1 MTRGTAALAA
11 NKVAYDYALGGR
23 RFGRTSECTMESR
36 TKAANHLKVVRTGQQ
51 RGTGLSELAYWG
63 DEQAFLDALRAR
75 DPAATAALFDAHQ
88 GMVLAVLARVLGVH
102 SELRDLLQEV
112 FLRAL
117 RGVHT
122 VRDGRVLQQWLRQIA
137 VCTAMDCLRRR
148 RRRRWLKLVAP
159 DDLEEPAAPAV
170 NSEAREALR
179 HVYRILDAF
188 PAEERLVFTLRTF
201 ASMELTEVASAS
213 KCSLATI
220 KRRLARAEAR
230 FEIAARSHP
239 VLSRWLEEGDRWG
252 QQ

>member
-1 MTRGTAALAA
+1 
-11 NKVAYDYALGGR
+11 
-23 RFGRTSECTMESR
+23 METHS
-36 TKAANHLKVVRTGQQ
+36 KAANHLKVVHDGRRDSG
-51 RGTGLSELAYWG
+51 GLGKLAYLG
-63 DEQAFLDALRAR
+63 NEQAFLEALRER
-75 DPAATAALFDAHQ
+75 DPAATTALFDAHQ
-88 GMVLAVLARVLGVH
+88 GMVLTVLARVLGVDL
-102 SELRDLLQEV
+102 ELRDLLQEV

-117 RGVHT
+117 RGIHT
-122 VRDGRVLQQWLRQIA
+122 VRDGRVLQQWLRRIA

-159 DDLEEPAAPAV
+159 EELEEPTAPTV
-170 NSEAREALR
+170 NSEAREAIR

-201 ASMELTEVASAS
+201 AGMELTEVASAS
-213 KCSLATI
+213 RCSLATI

-230 FEIAARSHP
+230 FEIAARSHS